1 MKPQTNQPLEI
12 DPPKKGLLPILL
24 QVLLIIIVLGCGI
37 ALAGYYLKTGP
48 QAKPRKRVPPP
59 TLVQVKPISFQDH
72 QLTLEGMGTI
82 YAAKEVNLTPGVNG
96 EIVNINKEMVPG
108 GSLVR
113 GDILFNIDP
122 IDYKLAA
129 LELQNEVDIASHEL
143 ALEMGSQRIAQ
154 KEFEILGQ
162 TVSASERTLILR
174 EPQLKIKHATL
185 KNKQAKLAKAELNL
199 SRTAVTAPFNSVI
212 ISTSVNLGS
221 RVSQSTSVAKLAGT
235 DEFWMKI
242 LLPVEQLKW
251 ITLPA
256 DDDQTEGSSVR
267 IYLDNDNGSSF
278 RTGKI
283 SKLAPNLEDQGK
295 LAIVYATVQ
304 DPLSFKPEN
313 QSKPKLL
320 LGSFVRAEIT
330 GITFRNVLTIER
342 NHLRENNSVWIMD
355 ENDRLDIRPVDI
367 IAKNRDQI
375 LVSNSINAGEKL
387 ITSALSAPVQG
398 AKLTLFSQKK
408 ARPKQEDNKGNIP
421 QQNQGSRN

>member
-1 MKPQTNQPLEI
+1 MKPQTNQAPEI
-12 DPPKKGLLPILL
+12 DTSQKGLIPILL
-24 QVLLIIIVLGCGI
+24 QILLIIIVLGCGI

-48 QAKPRKRVPPP
+48 KAKPRKRVPTPP
-59 TLVQVKPISFQDH
+59 LVQVKPVSFQDH

-82 YAAKEVNLTPGVNG
+82 YAAKEVNLIPGVNG
-96 EIVNINKEMVPG
+96 EIVNINKKMVPG

-143 ALEMGSQRIAQ
+143 ALEMGNQLIAQ

-162 TVSASERTLILR
+162 TVSASEKTLILR
-174 EPQLKIKHATL
+174 EPQLKIKQAIL

-221 RVSQSTSVAKLAGT
+221 RVNQSTSVAKLAGT
-235 DEFWMKI
+235 DEFWVKI

-256 DDDQTEGSSVR
+256 DDQPEGSPVR
-267 IYLDNDNGSSF
+267 IYLDYGLGSPF

-295 LAIVYATVQ
+295 LAIVYATVH
-304 DPLSFKPEN
+304 DPLSLQPEN
-313 QSKPKLL
+313 QNKPKLL
-320 LGSFVRAEIT
+320 LGSFVRAEIA
-330 GITFRNVLTIER
+330 GITFKKVLTIER
-342 NHLRENNSVWIMD
+342 NHLRENNSIWIMD
-355 ENDRLDIRPVDI
+355 ENDKLDIRPVDI

-398 AKLTLFSQKK
+398 AELTLFSQKK
-408 ARPKQEDNKGNIP
+408 GRPKQEDSKGKIP
-421 QQNQGSRN
+421 QPHQGSLN